1 MIRMIPV
8 ISSHFGSSRPV
19 ERAVD
24 LRSAVYIIDLSTL
37 GFTPAPRVS
46 LQRSVDPFPGD
57 GGRQAEDH
65 VPLQHLLGSA
75 GDTGRALLVRGL
87 RRLRVREAPVAATKG
102 AMRAR
107 QRVGPFEGAQI

>member
-37 GFTPAPRVS
+37 GFTPAPRFFG
-46 LQRSVDPFPGD
+46 QRSVDPCPGD
-57 GGRQAEDH
+57 GGRHAEDH
-65 VPLQHLLGSA
+65 VPLQPLLGSA
-75 GDTGRALLVRGL
+75 GDTDRALLVRGL
-87 RRLRVREAPVAATKG
+87 RRLRGLRACLLWQAGGLRGAPREPQDEAA
-102 AMRAR
+102 A
-107 QRVGPFEGAQI
+107 